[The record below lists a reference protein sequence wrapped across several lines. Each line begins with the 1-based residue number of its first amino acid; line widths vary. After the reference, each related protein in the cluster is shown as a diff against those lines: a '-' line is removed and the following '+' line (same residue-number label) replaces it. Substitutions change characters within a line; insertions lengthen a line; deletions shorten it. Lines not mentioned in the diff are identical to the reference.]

1 MEVLETEKLIRML
14 VEKVLKEIS
23 EMRKTDS
30 EKIGESEKTGIT
42 VKTAFLGNDGIL
54 KAELK
59 KYIAIE
65 DYIEINS
72 TWEEVTGNCASKII
86 KILVV
91 SELCINNL
99 IDVVQGRK
107 NIITEYLLNGVEAFV
122 VEEGLEYRAYK
133 HSPNLIKIY
142 DEYFEKIKK
151 FGIKFVKKGE
161 INKILAV
168 REDFRIQ
175 GVITAEKLRN
185 SDVKD
190 RKIVVG
196 RENIITSAAKDYI
209 KENGIEIYYERG
221 Q

>member
-1 MEVLETEKLIRML
+1 M
-14 VEKVLKEIS
+14 
-23 EMRKTDS
+23 
-30 EKIGESEKTGIT
+30 
-42 VKTAFLGNDGIL
+42 
-54 KAELK
+54 
-59 KYIAIE
+59 
-65 DYIEINS
+65 
-72 TWEEVTGNCASKII
+72 
-86 KILVV
+86 
-91 SELCINNL
+91 
-99 IDVVQGRK
+99 VQGRK
-107 NIITEYLLNGVEAFV
+107 NIITEYLLNGGEVFV